1 MTPGGVN
8 LAHSSR
14 LTGGR
19 SLSSPRRY
27 CRRVDGLHR
36 PAVVRVVLVVFVL
49 AWLFGPD
56 VLRDFVP
63 IWLPFAIAL
72 GLELQ
77 FFVSAWRTPPGR
89 IRPGDRGPQDVDRER
104 FGYEGDRDELIV
116 VRDDGGELWVPY
128 AGEEGDELEALVA
141 RERERVAAGG
151 DVLVVDDRPHPLRRL
166 AYPVAVL
173 AALAAFVW
181 FVDSRSGW
189 NGVDGELQAEA
200 ERLFSSEA
208 ARIARH
214 RVEVRCDADGEYVGA
229 VQHADGVAVVGGT
242 RAYLTPERCHALYLL
257 AFEGEYSFTPAGRAI
272 VVLAHEA
279 WHLNGIADEGTTHC
293 YALQSGVRLGMRLG
307 LTETVARRMMRQQF
321 VENASRGRRAP
332 EYLVSDD
339 CRDGRSLDL
348 RPGDP
353 EFP

>member
-1 MTPGGVN
+1 ME
-8 LAHSSR
+8 
-14 LTGGR
+14 
-19 SLSSPRRY
+19 
-27 CRRVDGLHR
+27 GLHR
-36 PAVVRVVLVVFVL
+36 PAVVRVVLVAFVL

-56 VLRDFVP
+56 MLRDVVP

-77 FFVSAWRTPPGR
+77 FFVSALRTPPGR
-89 IRPGDRGPQDVDRER
+89 IRPDDRGPQDVDRQR
-104 FGYEGDRDELIV
+104 LGYDGDADEFLL
-116 VRDDGGELWVPY
+116 VRDADGELWVPY
-128 AGEEGDELEALVA
+128 DGEEGEELEALVA
-141 RERERVAAGG
+141 RERERVAGGG
-151 DVLVVDDRPHPLRRL
+151 DVHLVQHRPRPVRRL
-166 AYPVAVL
+166 AYAFGVL
-173 AALAAFVW
+173 VALAAIVW

-189 NGVDGELQAEA
+189 KGLDAETQAEA
-200 ERLFSSEA
+200 EQLFSTEA
-208 ARIARH
+208 ARIAGH
-214 RVEVRCDADGEYVGA
+214 PVELRCDDAGEHVGA
-229 VQHADGVAVVGGT
+229 VQHADGIAEVGGT
-242 RAYLTPERCHALYLL
+242 RAYLTPERCHALYRL

-332 EYLVSDD
+332 EYLVSDQ
-339 CRDGRSLDL
+339 CRDGRRLDL
-348 RPGDP
+348 RPEDP

>member
-1 MTPGGVN
+1 MEAFRLPR
-8 LAHSSR
+8 LA
-14 LTGGR
+14 L
-19 SLSSPRRY
+19 
-27 CRRVDGLHR
+27 
-36 PAVVRVVLVVFVL
+36 VRVVLVVFVL
-49 AWLFGPD
+49 AWLFGPEA
-56 VLRDFVP
+56 LRDFVP

-77 FFVSAWRTPPGR
+77 FFFSALRTAPGR

-104 FGYEGDRDELIV
+104 FGYEGDGDDFLL
-116 VRDDGGELWVPY
+116 VRDGDGELWVPY
-128 AGEEGDELEALVA
+128 AGEEGEELDALVA
-141 RERERVAAGG
+141 RERERVARGG
-151 DVLVVDDRPHPLRRL
+151 DVLLVDDRSGHLRRL
-166 AYPVAVL
+166 AFAMVAL

-189 NGVDGELQAEA
+189 NGLDAETKAEA
-200 ERLFSSEA
+200 ERLFSAEA
-208 ARIARH
+208 ARIAGH
-214 RVEVRCDADGEYVGA
+214 PVEVRCDDAGEHVGA

-242 RAYLTPERCHALYLL
+242 RAYLTPERCHALYRL

-332 EYLVSDD
+332 EYLVSDE
-339 CRDGRSLDL
+339 CRDGRRLDL
-348 RPGDP
+348 RPDDP